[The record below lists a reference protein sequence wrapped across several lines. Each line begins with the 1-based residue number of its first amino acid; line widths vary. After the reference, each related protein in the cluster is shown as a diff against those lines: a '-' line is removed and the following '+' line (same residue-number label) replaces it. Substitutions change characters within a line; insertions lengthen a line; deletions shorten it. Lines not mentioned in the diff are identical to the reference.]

1 MAACP
6 RCGLAAAEG
15 ARFCVQCGAPLG
27 PAAPSDA
34 PIRKTVTVVFSDV
47 KDYTALSERLDV
59 EALEQLMNRYL
70 GEMRRIVERHGGVVE
85 KFIGDAVMALFGV
98 PRLHEDDVVRAA
110 RAALEMRATLETLNR
125 DFGDAWNVQLVTHTG
140 INTGEI
146 AFTASAGGEAL
157 TLGDPVNVA
166 ERLQGAAGP
175 REILV
180 GAMTERMLRDRAR
193 LEPVAPLRLKG
204 KTDPVAAWR
213 LLSMDPAR
221 TPAPRSPLVGRGGDL
236 SALRDAF
243 VDVIATR
250 RPAMV
255 TVVGAAG
262 IGKSRLAR
270 ELIAAISPRATVAT
284 GRCVPYGE
292 GITYRPL
299 AEVVRALAG
308 RVDEAAIGAFAGDD
322 ADGRRVAERI
332 ARLVGAAPGP
342 VSVEEAH
349 WAVRRLLETAARDR
363 PLVLIIDDVHWAE
376 PTLLDALE
384 HVAAHAA
391 GVPLLFVCLARPEL
405 LERRPEWRETGAGR
419 SLVTLV
425 PLDDEA
431 AADLLSHL
439 AGGRVAGTAEGA
451 RLLATAEG
459 NPFFLEQMV
468 AMLDEPGEVAA
479 GPPPTIQALL
489 AARIDGLPS
498 PERAVLDRA
507 AIEGGTFHRGAV
519 ERLLPA
525 FDAADLDD
533 RLATLTR
540 RQLIRPAA
548 AEIPGEV
555 GYRFAHILIRDVAY
569 ELVSKA
575 ARIDLHE
582 GYAAWLEARDG
593 DSRDELIG
601 FHLERAHDT
610 HAELHPVAG
619 ERRGSLG
626 LGAATRLAA
635 AGRAALDRGDLPA
648 GATLL
653 ERASRLLPDD
663 HTDRSRTVPDLG
675 LALVQL
681 GRLADAATVLDD
693 AAARAADRGDALAVA
708 HARTARFFARV
719 QVDSAAAAEEL
730 GEAFASLSAGFS
742 VAGDDVGLARLWR
755 ARGIVHWLAG
765 QCAAAEAD
773 WILGAD
779 HSAAGGDEYGRGD
792 ALSWIVSAMALG
804 PTPVPQA
811 ITRCERILE
820 QLQNDRNMVALAMRP
835 MAHLHA
841 MSGAFHRANDLLDES
856 NRMLED
862 LGVSMHSAVAHYDAF
877 VAMLAGDPARAE
889 DVLRTGY
896 EQLEAM
902 GERALLS
909 TTAALLAE
917 ALLAQDRDDEA
928 WHYADVA
935 EAAASADDLNA
946 HMRGRAVR
954 ARLLARRGAHAEADR
969 LSHEAVDL
977 ARQTDWMVERADVLV
992 AQSEVLYAAGA
1003 AGVAITSL
1011 QEALALYEGKGHV
1024 TAAKTVRSRVEAWS

>member
-1 MAACP
+1 
-6 RCGLAAAEG
+6 
-15 ARFCVQCGAPLG
+15 VQCGASLV
-27 PAAPSDA
+27 PASPADA

-47 KDYTALSERLDV
+47 KDYTALSERLDI

-146 AFTASAGGEAL
+146 AFTASPGGEAL

-180 GAMTERMLRDRAR
+180 GAMTERLLRDRAN
-193 LEPVAPLRLKG
+193 LEPVPPLRLKG
-204 KTDPVAAWR
+204 KTDLVAAWR

-221 TPAPRSPLVGRGGDL
+221 TAAPRSPLVGRGRDL
-236 SALRDAF
+236 STLRDAF

-270 ELIAAISPRATVAT
+270 ELLAAISPRATVAT

-299 AEVVRALAG
+299 AEVVRTLAG

-342 VSVEEAH
+342 VAVEEAH
-349 WAVRRLLETAARDR
+349 WAVRRLLEIAARDR
-363 PLVLIIDDVHWAE
+363 PLVLILDDVHWAE

-384 HVAAHAA
+384 HIAAHAA
-391 GVPLLFVCLARPEL
+391 GVPLLVVCLARPEL
-405 LERRPEWRETGAGR
+405 LERRPEWRETGSGR
-419 SLVTLV
+419 SVVTLA

-431 AADLLSHL
+431 AADLLSRL
-439 AGGRVAGTAEGA
+439 AGGRVAGTADGA

-468 AMLDEPGEVAA
+468 AMLDEPGEVVA

-498 PERAVLDRA
+498 PERTVLDRA

-519 ERLLPA
+519 ARLLPA

-540 RQLIRPAA
+540 RQLIRPAT
-548 AEIPGEV
+548 AEIPGEI

-582 GYAAWLEARDG
+582 GYATWLEARDG
-593 DSRDELIG
+593 DARDELIG
-601 FHLERAHDT
+601 YHLERAHDT

-619 ERRGSLG
+619 ERRRALG
-626 LGAATRLAA
+626 LAAAARLGAA
-635 AGRAALDRGDLPA
+635 GRVALDRGDLPA
-648 GATLL
+648 GASLL
-653 ERASRLLPDD
+653 ERASRLLPED
-663 HTDRSRTVPDLG
+663 HTDRSRTAPDLG

-681 GRLADAATVLDD
+681 GRLADAAVVLDD
-693 AAARAADRGDALAVA
+693 AAARAAARGDALAVA
-708 HARTARFFARV
+708 HARTVRFFARV
-719 QVDSAAAAEEL
+719 QVDSAAAADEL

-755 ARGIVHWLAG
+755 ARGLVHWLAG
-765 QCAAAEAD
+765 RCAAAEAD

-779 HSAAGGDEYGRGD
+779 HSVAGGDEYGRGD

-804 PTPVPQA
+804 PTPVPRA
-811 ITRCERILE
+811 IARCERILE
-820 QLQNDRNMVALAMRP
+820 QLQNDRNMAALAMRP

-841 MSGAFHRANDLLDES
+841 MSGRFDRANDLLEQS
-856 NRMLED
+856 NRLLAD

-877 VAMLAGDPARAE
+877 VFMLADDHAGAE
-889 DVLRTGY
+889 AVLQTGY

-917 ALLAQDRDDEA
+917 ALLAQNRDDEA
-928 WHYADVA
+928 WHYADA
-935 EAAASADDLNA
+935 AEEAASSDDLNA
-946 HMRGRAVR
+946 HMLCRSVR
-954 ARLLARRGAHAEADR
+954 ARLLARRGELAAADR

-977 ARQTDWMVERADVLV
+977 AAQTDWIVDHADTLV
-992 AQSEVLYAAGA
+992 ARAEVQRAAGERN
-1003 AGVAITSL
+1003 VAIVTL
-1011 QEALALYEGKGHV
+1011 RDALALYERKAH
-1024 TAAKTVRSRVEAWS
+1024 TTSAERARSLIAEWA